1 MKPFI
6 IILLKTCID
15 LILGCVGLLSAM
27 YISTWMYET
36 KNYDPIAILL
46 VLILGYGGI
55 WFIATLI
62 RFLTKDNTP

>member
-6 IILLKTCID
+6 IILLKTCIN
-15 LILGCVGLLSAM
+15 LILGCIGLLSAT

-36 KNYDPIAILL
+36 ENYDPIAILL

-62 RFLTKDNTP
+62 RFLTK

>member
-6 IILLKTCID
+6 IILLKTCIN
-15 LILGCVGLLSAM
+15 LILGCIGLLSAT

-36 KNYDPIAILL
+36 KNYDPVAILL

-62 RFLTKDNTP
+62 RFLTK